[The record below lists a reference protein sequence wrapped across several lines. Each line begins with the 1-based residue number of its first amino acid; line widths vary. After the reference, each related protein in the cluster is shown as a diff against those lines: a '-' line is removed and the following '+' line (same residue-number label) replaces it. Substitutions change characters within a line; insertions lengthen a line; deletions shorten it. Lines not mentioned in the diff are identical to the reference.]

1 MSSPKDTPFT
11 KPNSESQYG
20 KTPLESWVGTVV
32 SYDKQKEQ
40 IEAGWGWRYKVRIMG
55 DNTNSDQ
62 ITDEQL
68 SYAYVLLPTTAGSGG
83 AFKMRSVR
91 ISQGDFVYGV
101 RGGGAGAPTMI
112 LGVFP
117 RTKNQK
123 KGKGPNFI
131 NLSGF
136 YGSLNSDS
144 EILDGEFNEQ
154 TGPKT
159 PNTDPVGPKN
169 YNKAEQR
176 EPSDKSEQLGVT
188 AVGDEDVD
196 VEKKLTPKK
205 MLLSLKDYA
214 KNLFKGEDAVN
225 SEENLDKI
233 IEDAKSDESITNTE
247 IEAAKTAI
255 KTSVKQNL
263 IEEEEAKKEEKELD
277 ELEVVNVNDQ
287 GIILNSEAVRD
298 GLLTYV
304 DGNGKQFVKLTS
316 PSGDVKFEPAD
327 EIRKS
332 AAKTAAYS
340 DKIENEDD
348 DVTFERVVDDDG
360 TITFTSSSQKTSTS
374 SSSVDIIYDEE
385 TNTFTSTR
393 VTTSS
398 ETLSGLVVGSEAPKN
413 DDDIKLRLTQNS
425 LTISK
430 MINLYDKVGNKEKSD
445 EAKKLQKELKN
456 FIINDPSGYD
466 GSSLQATL
474 KSKYGGINY

>member
-117 RTKNQK
+117 RTKNQEE
-123 KGKGPNFI
+123 GKGNFK
-131 NLSGF
+131 NSTGF

-154 TGPKT
+154 TGPAT
-159 PNTDPVGPKN
+159 PFTDPQGPKN
-169 YNKAEQR
+169 YSKAEQR

-188 AVGDEDVD
+188 PVGDENVNVEEKLAPKKNIQSSQEYNEKVQKGEIAVKNEETLDNITEGALNGDIDPTVAIVATD
-196 VEKKLTPKK
+196 SAVKENIIEESVGNDIKKNLEEKK
-205 MLLSLKDYA
+205 
-214 KNLFKGEDAVN
+214 NEFKGEKMV
-225 SEENLDKI
+225 E
-233 IEDAKSDESITNTE
+233 
-247 IEAAKTAI
+247 
-255 KTSVKQNL
+255 VKNP
-263 IEEEEAKKEEKELD
+263 KGD
-277 ELEVVNVNDQ
+277 
-287 GIILNSEAVRD
+287 IILLPESVVEKGFSFASED
-298 GLLTYV
+298 
-304 DGNGKQFVKLTS
+304 D
-316 PSGDVKFEPAD
+316 D
-327 EIRKS
+327 
-332 AAKTAAYS
+332 
-340 DKIENEDD
+340 EDD
-348 DVTFERVVDDDG
+348 DVTFERVVDNDG
-360 TITFTSSSQKTSTS
+360 SITFKSTS
-374 SSSVDIIYDEE
+374 KETKETVTGSSSVNITYDEE
-385 TNTFTSTR
+385 TNSLTR
-393 VTTSS
+393 ESVTTSS
-398 ETLSGLVVGSEAPKN
+398 QTISGLVVGSEAPKN
-413 DDDIKLRLTQNS
+413 DTDIKLRLIQNQKR
-425 LTISK
+425 LNYFID
-430 MINLYDKVGNKEKSD
+430 LYNRPTYTGNKEEKIA
-445 EAKKLQKELKN
+445 EAKNYIKQLDN
-456 FIINDPSGYD
+456 FFENNPGDYN

-474 KSKYGGINY
+474 KSKFNVNY

>member
-1 MSSPKDTPFT
+1 MSSPRDTPFT
-11 KPNSESQYG
+11 KTNSKSIYG

-32 SYDKQKEQ
+32 SYDSQKEQ
-40 IEAGWGWRYKVRIMG
+40 IEGGWGWRYKVRIMG

-123 KGKGPNFI
+123 EGKGPNFI

-159 PNTDPVGPKN
+159 PNTDPVGPEN
-169 YNKAEQR
+169 YSKAEQR

-188 AVGDEDVD
+188 PVGDENVN
-196 VEKKLTPKK
+196 VEEKLTPKK
-205 MLLSLKDYA
+205 NIQSSQEYNEKVQKGEIAVKNEETLDNITEGALNGDIDPTVAIVATDSAVKENIIEESVGNDIK
-214 KNLFKGEDAVN
+214 KNLEEKKNEFKGEKMV
-225 SEENLDKI
+225 E
-233 IEDAKSDESITNTE
+233 
-247 IEAAKTAI
+247 
-255 KTSVKQNL
+255 VKNP
-263 IEEEEAKKEEKELD
+263 KGD
-277 ELEVVNVNDQ
+277 
-287 GIILNSEAVRD
+287 IILLPESVVEKGFSFASED
-298 GLLTYV
+298 
-304 DGNGKQFVKLTS
+304 D
-316 PSGDVKFEPAD
+316 
-327 EIRKS
+327 
-332 AAKTAAYS
+332 
-340 DKIENEDD
+340 DKDD
-348 DVTFERVVDDDG
+348 DVTFEKVVDNDG
-360 TITFTSSSQKTSTS
+360 SITFKSTS
-374 SSSVDIIYDEE
+374 KETKETVTGSSSVNITYDEE
-385 TNTFTSTR
+385 TNTFTSES

-398 ETLSGLVVGSEAPKN
+398 QTISGHVVGGEAPKN
-413 DDDIKLRLTQNS
+413 DTDIKLRLIQNQKR
-425 LTISK
+425 LNYFID
-430 MINLYDKVGNKEKSD
+430 LYNRPTYTGNKEEKIA
-445 EAKKLQKELKN
+445 EAKNYIKQLDN
-456 FIINDPSGYD
+456 FFENNPGDYN

-474 KSKYGGINY
+474 KSKFNVNY

>member
-117 RTKNQK
+117 RTKNQEE
-123 KGKGPNFI
+123 GKGPNFI
-131 NLSGF
+131 KLSGF

-154 TGPKT
+154 TGPAT
-159 PNTDPVGPKN
+159 PFTDPQGPKN
-169 YNKAEQR
+169 YSKAEQR

-188 AVGDEDVD
+188 AVGDEDVN

-205 MLLSLKDYA
+205 TIQSSQEYNEKVQKGEIAVKNEETLDNITEGALNGDIDPTVAIVATDSAVKENIIEESVGNDIK
-214 KNLFKGEDAVN
+214 KNLEEKKNEFKGEKMV
-225 SEENLDKI
+225 E
-233 IEDAKSDESITNTE
+233 
-247 IEAAKTAI
+247 
-255 KTSVKQNL
+255 VKNP
-263 IEEEEAKKEEKELD
+263 KGD
-277 ELEVVNVNDQ
+277 
-287 GIILNSEAVRD
+287 IILLPESVVEKGFSFASED
-298 GLLTYV
+298 
-304 DGNGKQFVKLTS
+304 D
-316 PSGDVKFEPAD
+316 D
-327 EIRKS
+327 
-332 AAKTAAYS
+332 
-340 DKIENEDD
+340 EDD
-348 DVTFERVVDDDG
+348 DVTFERVVDNDG
-360 TITFTSSSQKTSTS
+360 SITFKSTS
-374 SSSVDIIYDEE
+374 KETKETVTGSSSVNITYDEE
-385 TNTFTSTR
+385 TNTFTSES

-398 ETLSGLVVGSEAPKN
+398 QTISGLVVGSEAPKN
-413 DDDIKLRLTQNS
+413 DTDIKLRLIQNQKR
-425 LTISK
+425 LNYFID
-430 MINLYDKVGNKEKSD
+430 LYNRPTYTGNKEEKIA
-445 EAKKLQKELKN
+445 EAKNYIKQLDN
-456 FIINDPSGYD
+456 FFENNPGDYN

-474 KSKYGGINY
+474 KSKFNVNY